1 MHDSIELKGLK
12 QNMNQ
17 FKKKVSQNAFNED
30 SMLASVYQQAKDA
43 GLRSKWA
50 KAPKESL
57 MKKKILWLASVAV
70 VLVLGLTIF
79 YQTTW
84 FNKDDSKIV
93 AVVIAVDIN
102 PSFELSAN
110 SAAIVIKIEALNAD
124 ALTLDTSDLIGL
136 PVATV
141 IDEIVKL
148 ANAAGFIDTSDLLED
163 YVVLSTVLMDQTN
176 LRLED
181 KLQIQL
187 QDRIQLS
194 DTLQCINLVEIKATL
209 IQQMEANNKDIPLGL
224 YVLNGMVN
232 TPDGTILSAKE
243 FFSNPENRLA
253 IQNKA
258 KITDV
263 AELKI
268 RSRIELALQTL
279 QADGVDITALQTRL
293 ENANLKDMLQIQ
305 NEVRT
310 QINAHGKPND
320 NGNGSGNGAST
331 QSNPVTDP
339 NKGSP
344 APDNGLNPDN
354 SQTPQGFQS
363 PSNGSNSI
371 EDKGA
376 GDGEPNTTSGN
387 NPN

>member
-1 MHDSIELKGLK
+1 
-12 QNMNQ
+12 MNQ
-17 FKKKVSQNAFNED
+17 FKKNVSQKAFNED
-30 SMLASVYQQAKDA
+30 TMLANVYQQAKDA

-50 KAPKESL
+50 KAPKESF
-57 MKKKILWLASVAV
+57 MKKRILWLASVAV
-70 VLVLGLTIF
+70 VLVLGLTVF
-79 YQTTW
+79 YQTSW

-93 AVVIAVDIN
+93 AAVIAVDIN

-124 ALTLDTSDLIGL
+124 ALALDTSALIGL

-148 ANAAGFIDTSDLLED
+148 ATAAGFIDTSDLLED

-209 IQQMEANNKDIPLGL
+209 IQQMEADNKDIPLGL

-243 FFSNPENRLA
+243 FFSNPDNRLA
-253 IQNKA
+253 IQDKV

-263 AELKI
+263 AELRI
-268 RSRIELALQTL
+268 RDRIEVALQKL
-279 QADGVDITALQTRL
+279 QAEGVDITALQTRL
-293 ENANLKDMLQIQ
+293 ENASLEDMLQIQ
-305 NEVRT
+305 SEVRT
-310 QINAHGKPND
+310 QIDTNGNPND
-320 NGNGSGNGAST
+320 NGNGNGNGTST
-331 QSNPVTDP
+331 ESNPVTDP
-339 NKGSP
+339 NTGSH
-344 APDNGLNPDN
+344 ANDNGLNPDN
-354 SQTPQGFQS
+354 GQKPENSSDGNS
-363 PSNGSNSI
+363 PVEDTGTSNGNY
-371 EDKGA
+371 
-376 GDGEPNTTSGN
+376 PN
-387 NPN
+387 